1 MRTRTRNLK
10 RLLSLALCLCM
21 VTGLLP
27 MAALAA
33 EDTPVITTESLA
45 EATVGEEYTAAL
57 TATAS
62 AQNGELSWSAT
73 GLPNGLALSGSGETA
88 TLLGTPIEAGT
99 FTVTVTVT
107 ETIPAAE
114 PEEPAAHEAGSDGV
128 TEPAGESQPTVL
140 TASRTYTLTVAEAAP
155 ANDPA
160 DEPAANA
167 PLTDGAGATRGITA
181 NGTMTAKVYTGQG
194 EYGEFLGETS
204 TFPVDQAGLILD
216 LRSFNQAVSSG
227 WEVESIAFYPTDG
240 SSEWGSVFWFDNE
253 ELCTNGTKND
263 KLYNDDGTYNGVFQI
278 LDFTPNGNQSLEPGT
293 YKVLAYVGNG
303 QSGDAYQELYYLS
316 NQTFTI
322 TAAAGP
328 GVPVI
333 NTSTLPDATVG
344 VNYET
349 ALTATPATG
358 GSLSWDLASGS
369 SLPAGLTLGTDGK
382 ISGMPTTAGSST
394 FTVQVTETVEGG
406 EALTGTKELTMTV
419 KEAAGPTITTTEL
432 PMAFVGESYTA
443 QVAATASSGGTLS
456 WSITSGNQPNWLSLD
471 TSTGAL
477 SGTVPNDAATE
488 PVSLTFQV
496 TETLGGNITRTATK
510 ELALTVTK
518 RLEITNEITQFNP
531 ARGEEFTLTLEA
543 NLEDV
548 TWSRK
553 SGSLPSNLNLSGSTI
568 SGTVSAYEQDGE
580 YSYTVIARSPD
591 GQTAEQTFTFTLG
604 SLFCFTLPADLDS
617 DAIGRYASLKAMLD
631 NNQVTL
637 WSGTLSRES
646 GQKLT
651 VNSAY
656 AGETVTAVKLTT
668 YLNRGEVVL
677 SEKTGD
683 TALTDG
689 QTEALAA
696 ENDPIITLP
705 AFTYGEL
712 DGYVSAWFVGNG
724 GWRYNSGDLAASSE
738 NFTLKA
744 NANAY
749 QYRSAGGTQY
759 DLYGTPSFSGNDG
772 VSGNSYTPSN
782 GSGSAIS
789 VTYPT
794 LQKQPVTF
802 TLRMMS
808 GGTTGTEVALN
819 RASLS
824 ITQYVNGQSVWATAQ
839 IKEDQDKNLTATA
852 DLYTGM
858 EANLALLNAPGC
870 YLKDSKIDSL
880 GASNEET

>member
-1 MRTRTRNLK
+1 M
-10 RLLSLALCLCM
+10 
-21 VTGLLP
+21 
-27 MAALAA
+27 
-33 EDTPVITTESLA
+33 
-45 EATVGEEYTAAL
+45 
-57 TATAS
+57 
-62 AQNGELSWSAT
+62 
-73 GLPNGLALSGSGETA
+73 
-88 TLLGTPIEAGT
+88 
-99 FTVTVTVT
+99 
-107 ETIPAAE
+107 
-114 PEEPAAHEAGSDGV
+114 
-128 TEPAGESQPTVL
+128 
-140 TASRTYTLTVAEAAP
+140 
-155 ANDPA
+155 
-160 DEPAANA
+160 
-167 PLTDGAGATRGITA
+167 
-181 NGTMTAKVYTGQG
+181 
-194 EYGEFLGETS
+194 
-204 TFPVDQAGLILD
+204 
-216 LRSFNQAVSSG
+216 
-227 WEVESIAFYPTDG
+227 
-240 SSEWGSVFWFDNE
+240 
-253 ELCTNGTKND
+253 
-263 KLYNDDGTYNGVFQI
+263 
-278 LDFTPNGNQSLEPGT
+278 
-293 YKVLAYVGNG
+293 
-303 QSGDAYQELYYLS
+303 
-316 NQTFTI
+316 
-322 TAAAGP
+322 
-328 GVPVI
+328 
-333 NTSTLPDATVG
+333 
-344 VNYET
+344 NYET

-553 SGSLPSNLNLSGSTI
+553 SGSLPSNLNLT
-568 SGTVSAYEQDGE
+568 TV
-580 YSYTVIARSPD
+580 TARSPD
-591 GQTAEQTFTFTLG
+591 GQTAEKTFTFILG
-604 SLFCFTLPADLDS
+604 SLFYFTLPDSLDN
-617 DAIGRYASLKAMLD
+617 DAIERSASLKATLD
-631 NNQVTL
+631 GKEVTL
-637 WSGTLSRES
+637 WSGKLSNTD
-646 GQKLT
+646 QTLT

-656 AGETVTAVKLTT
+656 AGKTVTDVKLTT

-677 SEKTGD
+677 AEKTGNTELKD
-683 TALTDG
+683 SDSAELT
-689 QTEALAA
+689 A

-705 AFTYGEL
+705 AFTYDGL
-712 DGYVSAWFVGNG
+712 DGYVSAWFVDSS

-738 NFTLKA
+738 TFTLKA
-744 NANAY
+744 STNAY
-749 QYRSAGGTQY
+749 QYRSDGKTDY
-759 DLYGTPSFSGNDG
+759 DLNGTPTFSGGG
-772 VSGNSYTPSN
+772 VSEDSYTPS
-782 GSGSAIS
+782 SGDGNPIA

-794 LQKQPVTF
+794 LTKQPVTF
-802 TLRMMS
+802 TLQMME

-824 ITQYVNGQSVWATAQ
+824 ITQYVNGSSIRATAQ
-839 IKEDQDKNLTATA
+839 IQNNSTATA

-858 EANLALLNAPGC
+858 EANLSLLNAGGC
-870 YLKDSKIDSL
+870 YLQNSTIESL
-880 GASNEET
+880 ATSNKVTYYTSEHINAALLITPKLVDGASDDLLTYAKNLPGSKLSPTITVDGESWKINSVQAAQCAGKSTTSRIWSYYNANSIANLAGGAQYSISWPAYQGLLEGRLESQEWPANQLSASVELPIDLKGGVLLTLTNNDNVSAALQDWWYDKTTNTWITSGRITSLYTRTMDYSFYCPGEDGTYGFLLLPREAQPSGMTWEDAVKHFTGMPALADVAVADNTVTKGEFAISKVETANARYLTLPNSTLC